1 MQPLAEGEVDVV
13 GVDLAAELF
22 VAARQLDLVEDWIGV
37 DEGQTRDTPIL
48 VRAGERARDVQQQ
61 VRGANHR
68 RPLRF
73 RKSVPGRA
81 RREVIRPALGQ
92 AETRHDARQVFHIEG
107 AVADCGA
114 TGARTVDRV
123 AGVLEVVDVMA
134 EPSQTQHVLE
144 VVPGHP
150 AQRVLGHQPG
160 HHDAERR
167 RAHAQPATWRAWASP
182 DR

>member
-1 MQPLAEGEVDVV
+1 M

-37 DEGQTRDTPIL
+37 DEDQTRDTPIL

-68 RPLRF
+68 RPLGL
-73 RKSVPGRA
+73 RKSVPGSPG
-81 RREVIRPALGQ
+81 RESIGPAVSQ
-92 AETRHDARQVFHIEG
+92 AETRHDARQVFDIEG
-107 AVADCGA
+107 AVADGGS
-114 TGARTVDRV
+114 TGGRTVDRV

-134 EPSQTQHVLE
+134 QPPQTQHVLE

-160 HHDAERR
+160 HDDAERR
-167 RAHAQPATWRAWASP
+167 RAHAQPATWRASVSP